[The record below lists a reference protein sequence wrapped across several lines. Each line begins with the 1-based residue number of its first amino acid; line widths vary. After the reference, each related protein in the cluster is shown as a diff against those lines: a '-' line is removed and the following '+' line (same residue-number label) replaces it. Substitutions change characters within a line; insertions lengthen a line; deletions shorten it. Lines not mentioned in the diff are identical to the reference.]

1 MYIDYNIKYILI
13 DKRYIN
19 RVQITD
25 GICSERC
32 TAFVHIHEHKSG
44 EKLSA
49 KLNYFCKL
57 KMYIMH
63 RVAHIFSVTLGLA
76 GVLNIHYLVIMAP
89 VKDCDILGSK

>member
-1 MYIDYNIKYILI
+1 MVYVRKGVRRLYTYMNTKTG
-13 DKRYIN
+13 KN
-19 RVQITD
+19 
-25 GICSERC
+25 
-32 TAFVHIHEHKSG
+32 
-44 EKLSA
+44 LSA